1 MKANRAPLEDKN
13 LLTISIHQLKTSSK
27 VGIWEHEKKSTQP
40 ILVSIQ
46 IEGIAS
52 TFPSDITECI
62 DYEPICNWLTKDFPK
77 LPHTGLLET
86 RLFQIL
92 KYIFNCDSRI
102 DSVHIDLSKTS
113 AFANLQSVGI
123 SKNLDR
129 TSFEALC
136 QIQAQSHPSNSELV
150 SVTE

>member
-1 MKANRAPLEDKN
+1 MKTNRAPLKAQN
-13 LLTISIHQLKTSSK
+13 PLTISIHQLKTTSK
-27 VGIWEHEKKSTQP
+27 VGIWEHEKNAQP

-46 IEGIAS
+46 IEGVAS
-52 TFPSDITECI
+52 VFPGDITECI
-62 DYEPICNWLTKDFPK
+62 DYEPICNWLTKDFPN

-102 DSVHIDLSKTS
+102 DSAHVDLSKTS
-113 AFANLQSVGI
+113 AFSNLQSVGV
-123 SKNLDR
+123 STNLDR

-136 QIQAQSHPSNSELV
+136 LSQPQLHSSTSQLV
-150 SVTE
+150 SFIE